1 MKIKVTIPESLSE
14 VTLGQ
19 YQRYF
24 KIQNDN
30 QDENLLAT
38 KMVEI
43 FCKVSHQDV
52 MNMNI
57 SDVFSITHLLGDM
70 FEQKP
75 DLVRQFKMNGQVYGF
90 IPNLEEMSFGEYVD
104 LDMFLGDWD
113 NIHKA
118 MAVLYRPVV
127 NSYGDKY
134 NIEEYT
140 AEGHDL
146 MKDMPM
152 DAALS
157 SMLFFY
163 RLGIELSQTMMNYLE
178 EKEESNL
185 VQYLSSLRS
194 GVGINQ
200 FTVSL
205 KGILEDLKIS
215 LS

>member
-1 MKIKVTIPESLSE
+1 MKIQVTIPESLSE

-24 KIQNDN
+24 KIQSENE
-30 QDENLLAT
+30 DENLLAM

-43 FCKVSHQDV
+43 FCNVSSQEV
-52 MNMNI
+52 KNMNI
-57 SDVFSITHLLGDM
+57 SDVFTITQMLSDM

-75 DLVRQFKMNGQVYGF
+75 DLVRQFKMNNKVYGF
-90 IPNLEEMSFGEYVD
+90 IPVLEDMSFGEYID

-127 NSYGDKY
+127 NSYGNKY
-134 NIEEYT
+134 NIEEYKVGDT
-140 AEGHDL
+140 DV

-163 RLGIELSQTMMNYLE
+163 RLGIELSQTMMSYLAD
-178 EKEESNL
+178 KEESNL
-185 VQYLSSLRS
+185 VQYLSSLQS

-200 FTVSL
+200 FTNSL

-215 LS
+215 LN

>member
-1 MKIKVTIPESLSE
+1 
-14 VTLGQ
+14 
-19 YQRYF
+19 
-24 KIQNDN
+24 
-30 QDENLLAT
+30 
-38 KMVEI
+38 
-43 FCKVSHQDV
+43 

-57 SDVFSITHLLGDM
+57 SDVFSITEMLGDM

-75 DLVRQFKMNGQVYGF
+75 DLVRKFSMNGTVYGF
-90 IPNLEEMSFGEYVD
+90 IPNLEEMSFGEYID
-104 LDMFLGDWD
+104 LDMFLGDWE

-127 NSYGDKY
+127 NSYGEKY
-134 NIEEYT
+134 NIEDYK
-140 AEGHDL
+140 AEGQDI
-146 MKDMPM
+146 MKEMPM

-163 RLGIELSQTMMNYLE
+163 RLGIELSQTMMNYLG

-205 KGILEDLKIS
+205 KEILEDLKIS